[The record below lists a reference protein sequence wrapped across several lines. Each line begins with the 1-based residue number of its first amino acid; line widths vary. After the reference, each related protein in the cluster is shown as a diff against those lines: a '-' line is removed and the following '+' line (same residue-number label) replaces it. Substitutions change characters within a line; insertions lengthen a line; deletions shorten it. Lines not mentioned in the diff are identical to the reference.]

1 MSASRIA
8 TKSFLTIL
16 KASQT
21 AFAFPFFDCSIT
33 TMSKSKFSDFILF
46 ATSKVLSF
54 DFPIAKII
62 SEIGLFGIL
71 SNNICKFPLHSL
83 QEQLLFSLMFYFH
96 CFFSK
101 NYICFYTK
109 VKVIKQ

>member
-71 SNNICKFPLHSL
+71 SNNICKFPSSFFAVTITVLFNV
-83 QEQLLFSLMFYFH
+83 LFSLL
-96 CFFSK
+96 FFLK
-101 NYICFYTK
+101 TIYVFIPK
-109 VKVIKQ
+109 LK